1 MGRYGIYLPMPVV
14 ATLLA
19 FVYGVSIHRGWISAI
34 ITFCL
39 VMLGG
44 WLYAAVGQI
53 IGVIV
58 SALIIF
64 LVFWMPEHRRQAHE
78 DLRRERE
85 AAQLPNEEDL

>member
-53 IGVIV
+53 IGVENGETIMRITLPM
-58 SALIIF
+58 S
-64 LVFWMPEHRRQAHE
+64 EKDQAHV
-78 DLRRERE
+78 
-85 AAQLPNEEDL
+85 